1 MSIQES
7 TTRKQK
13 KDCYLQ
19 MWDAGQWDAQHLLGL
34 ERLGP
39 VVGSLLRAE
48 PGKIHEN
55 G

>member
-1 MSIQES
+1 M
-7 TTRKQK
+7 R
-13 KDCYLQ
+13 
-19 MWDAGQWDAQHLLGL
+19 DAQQWDAQHLLGL
-34 ERLGP
+34 ERLGQ